1 MNIHSDILTLAN
13 KYPLMLNE
21 VEKLQTIERIIPG
34 SVTYSIHRYK
44 KNPQWSVEDVGML
57 SYNFEKTNPEA
68 NSIELKFCISG
79 NIYCHKKQTE
89 CDFCQ
94 LNGSKNCVEKTDSI
108 DVLSFS
114 FSPVYLQQFTKAN
127 NDPQSLSDNV

>member
-57 SYNFEKTNPEA
+57 SYNFEKPNPEA
-68 NSIELKFCISG
+68 NSIELK
-79 NIYCHKKQTE
+79 
-89 CDFCQ
+89 
-94 LNGSKNCVEKTDSI
+94 
-108 DVLSFS
+108 
-114 FSPVYLQQFTKAN
+114 
-127 NDPQSLSDNV
+127 

>member
-34 SVTYSIHRYK
+34 SVTYPFTGIK
-44 KNPQWSVEDVGML
+44 PPWAVEDVGMM
-57 SYNFEKTNPEA
+57 SYTLEKTNPEA

-79 NIYCHKKQTE
+79 NITA
-89 CDFCQ
+89 
-94 LNGSKNCVEKTDSI
+94 I
-108 DVLSFS
+108 
-114 FSPVYLQQFTKAN
+114 KAN
-127 NDPQSLSDNV
+127 